1 MYTKHVSRKRADDPS
16 VRQREKFPVPW
27 AGDPNPGVQSAA
39 LKPWRDTLA
48 RWLSVVWLVIGTVC
62 RFSWQQ
68 WQTVR
73 RVFWRSTLVG
83 GNGMLTKHGS
93 TKRADESSVRER
105 EKFPV
110 EWAGGVA
117 LKLQVLPLLA
127 TLSLVQFSSAIAADF
142 SYELKATGTESPLVT
157 FNATLMATGTE
168 VVVVREEFRK
178 PLEIPHFKNEWKE
191 VCKETSGP
199 VCLPDYCE
207 VDDSKVGTTSTGLPG
222 DVGGVGYDVYAS
234 TLGDSGNGYASHS
247 ISKAPSSGRWCLTST
262 VRVCSKKHW
271 GGGGWYE
278 GSYHVIYGKC
288 RRLHT
293 WTQTEEKSSLGPIT
307 EKDGYVKLGDYTGN
321 IGSLNKWSV
330 ICPGGFLC
338 DSNSPKGPPI
348 DLAALTVDGIV
359 KGSPKED
366 YYGVLSVTTGPVQ
379 VGMFEGDPAGP
390 SNAKNGPQF
399 WAKTTYRLPWSN
411 QKTET
416 ASIPSSGASTATWI
430 DSISDVA
437 PNKDTTYSVSVTVLP
452 CTPPLSCTYEQDE
465 KGMVKVI
472 NPPNS
477 FMGWISGTD
486 HDFYVTADMNF
497 LPPLAVIDGFSP
509 NPALITPPAT
519 EVKVSL
525 EGHGEYG
532 TNPNPPL
539 TKAEWKSNRITVILG
554 DCPSPFSFSGA
565 KCNIDHFFETKDAGQ
580 HLISFFVEV
589 VGNLM
594 SPYATGLLRINMP
607 PLASIT
613 LVQSTGEKGDVVKV
627 VKWKDDEFDPNH
639 DPIKFVGQ
647 AVDLDGE
654 VVEYKWESDKDGVLG
669 NQSEFSLP
677 AGGKR
682 LSLGLHKITFSAK
695 DENGAWSNLANKQ
708 VEVMKPPVLLVH
720 GLCGDDE
727 SWSHKDAPS
736 VIQNEGGAYKVEQ
749 LVINPSNARFSYGAQ
764 KVADKIEEMAEK
776 YGIPKV
782 NIIAHSMGGLN
793 SRWYIENPGYN
804 ENVNKLVMLGTS
816 NHGAT
821 VAALVRPDS
830 GDEHTKKMLKSSK
843 TLATLAVTVMNIAL
857 LEELFENITNTAP
870 LGLNCMVLGPATLEL
885 IPQSSALK
893 SLNGN
898 HKDEG
903 CHEGNK
909 CGKDEP
915 TDGIGTVYGNK
926 STVQY
931 FTIYGKN
938 KPTLSHHHG
947 NLFNKDVVVPAI
959 PLLGT
964 IGSIV
969 GNQVGGIAGQVIK
982 EILNTVSW
990 FSLDGDMVVHRKS
1003 VELDGVPSEGFKN
1016 WHNALRKK
1024 YAPVAKAFYFL
1035 GDDPPESSE
1044 TQVAEEDIT
1053 KTLASQVIYASETP
1067 NLPVISTGDIQQV
1080 QTFEVD
1086 ADANLLHVMVMVPT
1100 GSETTKLSLRLV
1112 SPSGEII
1119 DANTVS
1125 SEVLYQGEDPT
1136 MIGYHIAN
1144 AQAGTWTA
1152 EVEAVSGQAINYALL
1167 VTSDTDFWVGVNEGT
1182 QVEPGKPFTLTAYA
1196 QKDGQPMPGLD
1207 VKAAL
1212 LKTLDEGERIGSKY
1226 GTQLRDVEPVEVSLV
1241 DKGDGVYELPYD
1253 DTLAPGVYRVFITAT
1268 DLLTDTSRVAFTTY
1282 FVEYDYKL
1290 SIQSADISFSKEN
1303 PEHDEPMTVFAK
1315 VHNDTAVPA
1324 KGVEVWFSNASLAEK
1339 GTVYAKQT
1347 LDIPANG
1354 EAQVSATW
1362 RAVAGN
1368 HNLFVIVSPMNTF
1381 IEQNITDN
1389 VASKAIM
1396 VIDNP
1401 PIAYA
1406 GPNQIARFDTTK
1418 PGNVNIFLDGSG
1430 SLDEIRVERY
1440 EWDIDTSHDSNGDGI
1455 ADNDVDLTGM
1465 NPFIPAA
1472 TYPTLGQYEVKLT
1485 VLDGAG
1491 QSSSDTLTI
1500 QLTAADDLEFPTAEA
1515 GENQVIPAE
1524 TPVKFDGS
1532 ASRDNYGIATYVW
1545 DIDTSV
1551 DSNGDGILDND
1562 VDLVGM
1568 QPVLKHGYATK
1579 GLRTVKLT
1587 VTDTVGNES
1596 AIDTL
1601 TVEVGGEV
1609 PPDGPYDVRGRMED
1623 KLGNPL
1629 AGVKIRV
1636 GYKTTLTD
1644 EKGRWRIT
1652 KLNEGKYT
1660 ATATKEGYWFEPT
1673 EFEVGNDIEIKW
1685 VNVQGRPV
1693 LKVEVAPYT
1702 QAGGEVSYFTA
1713 LNTDQPIAQGENIVY
1728 FITVTNE
1735 GTHPATSMKLTDLL
1749 PPWTQLVSM
1758 EVVNGKTC
1766 DTTTSSCTLPD
1777 LAPGATVAVKLV
1789 ISNANQEALVNKVV
1803 VTSQEYPNSTQQIE
1817 TVVKPYL
1824 SVVISD
1830 IPDPVQM
1837 QGNLHYLFEVELSK
1851 NASQPAT
1858 SIQLVAQLPT
1868 GVTINAVT
1876 TNEGTCDTGALS
1888 KLTCRLNDL
1897 QVPTATDNRSLATVD
1912 VQLQLEDPGLLVM
1925 TNEAT
1930 LTAANYPTQT
1940 VREDTNIFIPKD
1952 IKMDMVLVIDTTHS
1966 MQQEIDGVKSALQ
1979 KLIDQTNASQRP
1991 TMALIEFK
1999 DDVRVKAFTQDVKV
2013 MKDTVEKL
2021 VAAGG
2026 GTCPE
2031 ASAEALGVAIKH
2043 LKDGGT
2049 ILLATDASPYP
2060 KANLEELA
2068 ALIKSKNMKFNAII
2082 TGDCTTEES
2091 WNEITK

>member
-1 MYTKHVSRKRADDPS
+1 MFTKYDSTKRPDEQSAQP
-16 VRQREKFPVPW
+16 RAKFPV
-27 AGDPNPGVQSAA
+27 
-39 LKPWRDTLA
+39 R
-48 RWLSVVWLVIGTVC
+48 
-62 RFSWQQ
+62 
-68 WQTVR
+68 
-73 RVFWRSTLVG
+73 
-83 GNGMLTKHGS
+83 
-93 TKRADESSVRER
+93 
-105 EKFPV
+105 
-110 EWAGGVA
+110 WAGGGA
-117 LKLQVLPLLA
+117 LKWQTFPLLA

-142 SYELKATGTESPLVT
+142 SYELKATGTESPPVT
-157 FNATLMATGTE
+157 FDEVKLEATGKE
-168 VVVVREEFRK
+168 IVVVREEFRK
-178 PLEIPHFKNEWKE
+178 PLEIPHFPNKWDE
-191 VCKETSGP
+191 VCKETDP
-199 VCLPDYCE
+199 TATQVCLPEYCE
-207 VDDSKVGTTSTGLPG
+207 VDDSKVGTTSTGLSG
-222 DVGGVGYDVYAS
+222 DVGGVGYDVYAY

-247 ISKAPSSGRWCLTST
+247 ISKDPSSGHWCLTST

-278 GSYHVIYGKC
+278 GGYHVIYGKC

-293 WTQTEEKSSLGPIT
+293 WTQTEVKSSLGPIT

-321 IGSLNKWSV
+321 IGSLDKWSV
-330 ICPGGFLC
+330 ICPGGGFSDFLC
-338 DSNSPKGPPI
+338 NSNYSFFGSPI
-348 DLAALTVDGIV
+348 NLDNLIVDGIV
-359 KGSPKED
+359 KGSPKVTD
-366 YYGVLSVTTGPVQ
+366 YDASIVNANPGIALGSTQ
-379 VGMFEGDPAGP
+379 VAMLKDDPKISGADD
-390 SNAKNGPQF
+390 GPQF
-399 WAKTTYRLPWSN
+399 WAKTTYRPDWSN
-411 QKTET
+411 IKMGT
-416 ASIPSSGASTATWI
+416 ANFPTMSLVLL
-430 DSISDVA
+430 DSFPDVNA
-437 PNKDTTYSVSVTVLP
+437 NVGHPYNNEDTTYSVSVTVPPSPL
-452 CTPPLSCTYEQDE
+452 CTPPLSCTYKQDE

-472 NPPNS
+472 NPPNGS
-477 FMGWISGTD
+477 FMGWISGEN

-509 NPALITPPAT
+509 NPALITPPASDVNVT
-519 EVKVSL
+519 L

-532 TNPNPPL
+532 TNLNPPL
-539 TKAEWKSNRITVILG
+539 TEAEWKSNRITGILG
-554 DCPSPFSFSGA
+554 DCPSLFSFDGA
-565 KCNIDHFFETKDAGQ
+565 KCNIDYLFGIKDAGQ
-580 HLISFFVEV
+580 HLISFFVKV
-589 VGNLM
+589 VGDLM

-613 LVQSTGEKGDVVKV
+613 FVESTGEKGDVVKV
-627 VKWKDDEFDPNH
+627 VKWKDDEFDRNH

-654 VVEYKWESDKDGVLG
+654 VVEYKWESDKDGVLS

-677 AGGKR
+677 VGDKR

-695 DENGAWSNLANKQ
+695 DENGAPSNVATKW
-708 VEVMKPPVLLVH
+708 VEVMKPPLLLVH
-720 GLCGDDE
+720 GLCGDYSSWDE
-727 SWSHKDAPS
+727 ANDTIEELYLHPETRKEINQLRVQISSLYQQYPKLLLYPVFHSNLDSSELAAWEQIQSLNQNIRTIVEKTIRRV
-736 VIQNEGGAYKVEQ
+736 VIEPPNQ
-749 LVINPSNARFSYGAQ
+749 RFSYGAT
-764 KVADKIEEMAEK
+764 KVTQEIEK
-776 YGIPKV
+776 FVNVTGIPKV

-793 SRWYIENPGYN
+793 SRWYIENPAYN
-804 ENVNKLVMLGTS
+804 ENVNKLVMLGTA
-816 NHGAT
+816 NHGST
-821 VAALVRPDS
+821 MAAILRPSES
-830 GDEHTKKMLKSSK
+830 GAHANMMNFPLINTLSKMAMTIAHT
-843 TLATLAVTVMNIAL
+843 
-857 LEELFENITNTAP
+857 EEL
-870 LGLNCMVLGPATLEL
+870 LGMVGIDTSIDADCMSLGPATVDL

-903 CHEGNK
+903 CHEANK
-909 CGKDEP
+909 CGENEP
-915 TDGIGTVYGNK
+915 TDNISTVYGDK
-926 STVQY
+926 SKVQY
-931 FTIYGKN
+931 FTIR
-938 KPTLSHHHG
+938 
-947 NLFNKDVVVPAI
+947 
-959 PLLGT
+959 GT
-964 IGSIV
+964 HPVFGSLAKTALWTGIGASV
-969 GNQVGGIAGQVIK
+969 VGGAATGITAATIVAIGGGLPSLTHKHINVSVVGIDLISTVIPW
-982 EILNTVSW
+982 VS
-990 FSLDGDMVVHRKS
+990 FDTDLIVHQKS
-1003 VELDGVPSEGFKN
+1003 VLLDSVPSEEFKGI
-1016 WHNALRKK
+1016 WHNALRETKES
-1024 YAPVAKAFYFL
+1024 VQKAFYFL
-1035 GDDPPESSE
+1035 GDDPPENSVGLDEE
-1044 TQVAEEDIT
+1044 TDG
-1053 KTLASQVIYASETP
+1053 KTALAGQIIYTP
-1067 NLPVISTGDIQQV
+1067 DTTEPSVISAGESKPQQF
-1080 QTFEVD
+1080 TVD
-1086 ADANLLHVMVMVPT
+1086 ANTNNLHVFVT
-1100 GSETTKLSLRLV
+1100 WQEKEGTNLSLRLL
-1112 SPSGEII
+1112 SPSGVMI
-1119 DANTVS
+1119 DENSILPNVVREGSASVIS
-1125 SEVLYQGEDPT
+1125 
-1136 MIGYHIAN
+1136 YHLTDVETGI
-1144 AQAGTWTA
+1144 WTA
-1152 EVEAVSGQAINYALL
+1152 TVASTSGESTNYILL
-1167 VTSDTDFWVGVNEGT
+1167 ATGESSFWVGVNEGT

-1212 LKTLDEGERIGSKY
+1212 LKTLDEGDRVGSKY
-1226 GTQLRDVEPVEVSLV
+1226 GSQLRDVEPVEVSLV

-1303 PEHDEPMTVFAK
+1303 PEHDEPITVFAK
-1315 VHNDTAVPA
+1315 VHNDTSVAA
-1324 KGVEVWFSNASLAEK
+1324 KGVEVWFSNGSLGEK

-1354 EAQVSATW
+1354 EAQVSASW
-1362 RAVAGN
+1362 KAVAGN

-1381 IEQNITDN
+1381 IEQNVTDN
-1389 VASKAIM
+1389 IASKAIM

-1406 GPNQIARFDTTK
+1406 GVNQIARFDTTK

-1430 SLDEIRVERY
+1430 SLDEIKVERY

-1455 ADNDVDLTGM
+1455 ADNDVDLIGM
-1465 NPFIPAA
+1465 NPFIPAG
-1472 TYPTLGQYEVKLT
+1472 TYSTMGQYEVKLT
-1485 VLDGAG
+1485 VFDGAG

-1500 QLTAADDLEFPTAEA
+1500 QLTAADDLEPPTAEA
-1515 GENQVIPAE
+1515 GDNQVVPTE
-1524 TPVKFDGS
+1524 TSVKFDGS

-1579 GLRTVKLT
+1579 GIHTVKLT
-1587 VTDTVGNES
+1587 VTDTAGNEP
-1596 AIDTL
+1596 ATDTL
-1601 TVEVGGEV
+1601 TVTVGGEV
-1609 PPDGPYDVRGRMED
+1609 PPEGPYDARGRIED
-1623 KLGNPL
+1623 KLGNPI
-1629 AGVKIRV
+1629 AGVKVRV

-1652 KLNEGKYT
+1652 GLVEGKYT
-1660 ATATKEGYWFEPT
+1660 LTATKEGYLFEPT
-1673 EFEVGNDIEIKW
+1673 EFQVGNEIEVKW
-1685 VNVQGRPV
+1685 VNIQGRPV

-1702 QAGGEVSYFTA
+1702 QAGGEVSYFKA

-1735 GTHPATSMKLTDLL
+1735 GTHSATALKLTDLL
-1749 PPWTQLVSM
+1749 PPGTQLVSM

-1766 DTTTSSCTLPD
+1766 DTTTASCTLPD
-1777 LAPGATVAVKLV
+1777 LAPGATVSMKLV
-1789 ISNANQEALVNKVV
+1789 ISNANQETLANKVV

-1830 IPDPVQM
+1830 IPDPVPM

-1858 SIQLVAQLPT
+1858 GIQLVAQLPT

-1876 TNEGTCDTGALS
+1876 TTEGTCDTGALP
-1888 KLTCRLNDL
+1888 KLTCHLNDL
-1897 QVPTATDNRSLATVD
+1897 KVPTTADNRSLATVD
-1912 VQLQLEDPGLLVM
+1912 VELQLEDPGLLVM

-1966 MQQEIDGVKSALQ
+1966 MQQEIDGVKAALQ
-1979 KLIDQTNASQRP
+1979 KLIDQTDASQRP

-2013 MKDTVEKL
+2013 MKDTVAKL

-2031 ASAEALGVAIKH
+2031 ASAEALEVAIKH

-2060 KANLEELA
+2060 EANLEKLA
-2068 ALIKSKNMKFNAII
+2068 ELIKSKNIKFNALI
-2082 TGDCTTEES
+2082 TGDCTNEGD
-2091 WNEITK
+2091 WNDVK